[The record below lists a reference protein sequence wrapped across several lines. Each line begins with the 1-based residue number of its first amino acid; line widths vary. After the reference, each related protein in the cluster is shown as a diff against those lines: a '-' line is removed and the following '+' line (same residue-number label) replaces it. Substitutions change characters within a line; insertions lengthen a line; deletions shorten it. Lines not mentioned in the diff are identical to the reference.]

1 MMLKRYLMGSV
12 APVWNGADGGAGGGA
27 GGAGGQGGQQQGG
40 GGGDGGQGG
49 GGPPGGWKIPD
60 GLPPEFAGTDANDTL
75 SKLMGGYQALN
86 TRAEGL
92 RQDLSRRG
100 TPPDSPD
107 KYTFAPD
114 DNLKPYFGE
123 DASKNPVLAFAKTSA
138 HKHGIADSQ
147 FQPFIS
153 DIYAQAIEQGVISPP
168 YDPKVEIQNYM
179 KHSGVDQSTAAAQ
192 MKEAETFASGLVS
205 QLKLPEALKKEAE
218 ATMLALTD
226 TAVGNVLLRAL
237 SGRLAESGFRIAGDT
252 TTQNGGLFSEAEL
265 RTMDADPRVDPRNEG
280 NPDPQK
286 RFDPALRKRYDDSY
300 AQVGRTKYAG
310 KQ

>member
-12 APVWNGADGGAGGGA
+12 APVWNNAGGGT
-27 GGAGGQGGQQQGG
+27 GGTGGDQGGGQGGQGGQQQ
-40 GGGDGGQGG
+40 GGDGGQGG
-49 GGPPGGWKIPD
+49 GGPPGGWKAPD
-60 GLPPEFAGTDANDTL
+60 GLPAEFLGTDANDTL
-75 SKLMGGYQALN
+75 SKLATGYSQLN

-100 TPPDSPD
+100 TPPAKPED
-107 KYTFAPD
+107 YTFTPD
-114 DNLKPYFGE
+114 ERLKPYFGE

-147 FQPFIS
+147 FQGFIA
-153 DIYAQAIEQGVISPP
+153 DIYAQAIEAGTISPP

-179 KHSGVDQSTAAAQ
+179 KHSGVDQTTAAAQ
-192 MKEAETFASGLVS
+192 MKEAETFASGLVA

-237 SGRLAESGFRIAGDT
+237 SGRLADSGFRIAGDAGSV
-252 TTQNGGLFSEAEL
+252 NGPLGDSELDAM
-265 RTMDADPRVDPRNEG
+265 TADPRIDPRNRHET
-280 NPDPQK
+280 
-286 RFDPALRKRYDDSY
+286 DPAKRYDEGLRKRYDEGM
-300 AQVGRTKYAG
+300 AARGRKKYANA
-310 KQ
+310 Q